1 LPTRYRL
8 EPDRTGRYS
17 FFEPMS
23 PGQDMHRPCESAV
36 PHFWYLPAR
45 IACGFIALCGR
56 DSTAPGRA
64 GLIASDATPRSTRG
78 RAFFDYARW
87 EAVPVAFK
95 QAWRKRPTAYARPRS
110 LYSTNFLYIQRRPSW
125 RRQTLRFAE
134 LSRRRFQSDRSVCGD
149 SNLGTR
155 CVAALFNP
163 VELQQTVEH
172 SIADRYGQSVPQFP
186 NARPQVVQ
194 DLTLSTIW
202 CIRFH
207 WVVVQ
212 LFTTFRLSGRIG
224 RM

>member
-1 LPTRYRL
+1 MQRRDPRAAGHFLTTPDGRPFQLLLNRRGASALPPMLDRGHCTR
-8 EPDRTGRYS
+8 P
-17 FFEPMS
+17 
-23 PGQDMHRPCESAV
+23 
-36 PHFWYLPAR
+36 
-45 IACGFIALCGR
+45 
-56 DSTAPGRA
+56 
-64 GLIASDATPRSTRG
+64 
-78 RAFFDYARW
+78 
-87 EAVPVAFK
+87 
-95 QAWRKRPTAYARPRS
+95 
-110 LYSTNFLYIQRRPSW
+110 NFLYIQRRPSW

-134 LSRRRFQSDRSVCGD
+134 LSRRRFQSDQSVCGD

-194 DLTLSTIW
+194 DLTLSTIR

>member
-1 LPTRYRL
+1 LRQMQRRDPRAAGHFLTTPDGRPFQLLLNRRGASAQPPPMLDRGPCTR
-8 EPDRTGRYS
+8 P
-17 FFEPMS
+17 
-23 PGQDMHRPCESAV
+23 
-36 PHFWYLPAR
+36 
-45 IACGFIALCGR
+45 
-56 DSTAPGRA
+56 
-64 GLIASDATPRSTRG
+64 
-78 RAFFDYARW
+78 
-87 EAVPVAFK
+87 
-95 QAWRKRPTAYARPRS
+95 
-110 LYSTNFLYIQRRPSW
+110 NFLYIQRRPSW

-134 LSRRRFQSDRSVCGD
+134 LSRWRFQSDQSVCGD

-194 DLTLSTIW
+194 DLTLSTIR